1 MTPSD
6 FIERSKEYL
15 DCYDRIMF
23 GTDWPL
29 ANLADYIRFMKEIV
43 PEEEWE
49 KVFFSA
55 ANRIYGLGLS

>member
-1 MTPSD
+1 
-6 FIERSKEYL
+6 
-15 DCYDRIMF
+15 MF

-29 ANLADYIRFMKEIV
+29 ANLAEYIRFMKEIV